1 MLSSSIQ
8 SAAPFKI
15 NSAAVSRFNPCAKKT
30 SGMSFPHLVQ
40 DVQRLRFMPVWAG
53 ILRHDRVVNV
63 HAESLDELLW
73 CQHHVRAHSKSQ
85 PLEFL
90 QAALD
95 IPQATVH
102 KKDSHQILPALG
114 CIQRRNL
121 RRWIEDGFG
130 SRRHF
135 RLGLNP
141 GE

>member
-1 MLSSSIQ
+1 MLSSSMQ

-30 SGMSFPHLVQ
+30 SGMSFLISQ

-53 ILRHDRVVNV
+53 ILRHDGVVNV
-63 HAESLDELLW
+63 QAEPFDELLW
-73 CQHHVRAHSKSQ
+73 CQHHIRADRKSQ
-85 PLEFL
+85 PLELL

-95 IPQATVH
+95 IPQATIY

-114 CIQRRNL
+114 CIRRRNL
-121 RRWIEDGFG
+121 RSWIGGGFG
-130 SRRHF
+130 SGRHF